1 MLGGNLAK
9 SSNDRPLARKN
20 KVLIRAAARHQKMS
34 RAPGE
39 FWPAPGA
46 WPAHA
51 GEPLPNLLRTDAAM
65 AAHIHQFL
73 CLKDNFGVL
82 VHDPSTR
89 ATAAVDAPEAAPIL
103 AALAAK
109 EWDLTD
115 ILITHHHFDHIQ
127 GIAGLKARYPGARVI
142 GPAKEATQIGHLDV
156 AVGDDDDV
164 KTGVLEA
171 KVIEVPGHTSG
182 HVAYWYEDEDIL
194 FAGDTLFAMGCGRPF
209 EERPEVLFHSLR
221 KLAALPE
228 ETQVYCGHE
237 YTLANARF
245 ALTVDPSNAILK
257 ERASEV
263 ARQREAGAFT
273 LPTTI
278 AIELATNPFLR
289 AEDPVIQARLGMA
302 GADPAAVFA
311 ELRERKNRF

>member
-1 MLGGNLAK
+1 
-9 SSNDRPLARKN
+9 
-20 KVLIRAAARHQKMS
+20 
-34 RAPGE
+34 
-39 FWPAPGA
+39 
-46 WPAHA
+46 
-51 GEPLPNLLRTDAAM
+51 M

-82 VHDPSTR
+82 VHDPFTR
-89 ATAAVDAPEAAPIL
+89 TTAAVDAPEAAPIL
-103 AALAAK
+103 AALAARK
-109 EWDLTD
+109 WELTD
-115 ILITHHHFDHIQ
+115 ILITHHHFDHVQ
-127 GIAGLKARYPGARVI
+127 GIAGLKTTFPRARVI
-142 GPAKEATQIGHLDV
+142 GPAKEAAKIGHLDV
-156 AVGDDDDV
+156 VVGDDDDIR
-164 KTGVLEA
+164 TGALEA

-182 HVAYWYEDEDIL
+182 HVAYWFEGEDIL
-194 FAGDTLFAMGCGRPF
+194 FAGDTLFAMGCGRAF

-245 ALTVDPSNAILK
+245 ALTVDPSNALLK
-257 ERASEV
+257 ERAGEV

-289 AEDPVIQARLGMA
+289 ADDPSIQVGLGMA
-302 GADPAAVFA
+302 GADPAAVFI

>member
-1 MLGGNLAK
+1 
-9 SSNDRPLARKN
+9 
-20 KVLIRAAARHQKMS
+20 
-34 RAPGE
+34 
-39 FWPAPGA
+39 
-46 WPAHA
+46 
-51 GEPLPNLLRTDAAM
+51 M

-103 AALAAK
+103 AALAAR

-115 ILITHHHFDHIQ
+115 ILITHHHFDHVQ
-127 GIAGLKARYPGARVI
+127 GIGGLKARYPGARVI
-142 GPAKEATQIGHLDV
+142 GPAKEAAKIGHLDV

-164 KTGVLEA
+164 KTGALEA

-182 HVAYWYEDEDIL
+182 HVAYWFEGEDIL
-194 FAGDTLFAMGCGRPF
+194 FAGDTLFAMGCGRAF

-273 LPTTI
+273 LPTTL

-289 AEDPVIQARLGMA
+289 ADDPEIQAGLGMA
-302 GADPAAVFA
+302 GADPAAVFTA
-311 ELRERKNRF
+311 LRERKNRF